1 MESSYFIKKAVE
13 LSPENLDY
21 LFCFAEIHE
30 KIGFIKEAE
39 IAYRKILKLDDKDTE
54 SWLNYSY
61 ILYNQE
67 DKFAA
72 IDTLTKGIKI
82 NPNCAELRYRLS
94 AYFFQLGDEIKALMT
109 FEDALKLDYESHN
122 RLFKFL
128 PSVKD
133 NQNIQTILKEH
144 KK

>member
-1 MESSYFIKKAVE
+1 
-13 LSPENLDY
+13 
-21 LFCFAEIHE
+21 
-30 KIGFIKEAE
+30 
-39 IAYRKILKLDDKDTE
+39 
-54 SWLNYSY
+54 
-61 ILYNQE
+61 
-67 DKFAA
+67 
-72 IDTLTKGIKI
+72 
-82 NPNCAELRYRLS
+82 
-94 AYFFQLGDEIKALMT
+94 MT